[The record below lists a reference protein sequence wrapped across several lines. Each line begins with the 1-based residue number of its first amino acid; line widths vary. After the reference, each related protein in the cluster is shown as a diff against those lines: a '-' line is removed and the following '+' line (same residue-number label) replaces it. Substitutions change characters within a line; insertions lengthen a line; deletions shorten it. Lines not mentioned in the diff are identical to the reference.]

1 MKDGTFSRREILRS
15 SVHLL
20 IIGSVPMVLG
30 GCSKTPLECTD
41 TSALSTADRQLRES
55 LKYQDQSPIGKD
67 KSCLNCEFFKPG
79 SRNECGTCTL
89 VKGPINP
96 AGYCNSWAAKQ
107 A

>member
-1 MKDGTFSRREILRS
+1 MKERTLSRREILRS
-15 SVHLL
+15 SVHLVL
-20 IIGSVPMVLG
+20 VGSAPMVLG

-41 TSALSTADRQLRES
+41 ISALDTADRQLRES
-55 LKYQDQSPIGKD
+55 LAYQDQSPVGKD

-79 SRNECGTCTL
+79 GRNECGTCTL
-89 VKGPINP
+89 IKGPINP